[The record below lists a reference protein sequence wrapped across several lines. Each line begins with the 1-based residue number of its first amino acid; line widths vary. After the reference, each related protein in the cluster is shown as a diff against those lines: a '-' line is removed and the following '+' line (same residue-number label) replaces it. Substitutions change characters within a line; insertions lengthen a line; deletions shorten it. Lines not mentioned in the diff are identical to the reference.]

1 MKENLTKIIGLVLSV
16 AIVAL
21 LVVNVICVNKLD
33 KKVSDIENKVS
44 AIETEMGSMNT
55 GSNNSDILYQVENAK
70 RDILIEIDQAKRS
83 INSNIILWAQQR

>member
-55 GSNNSDILYQVENAK
+55 GSNYSDILYQVENAK
-70 RDILIEIDQAKRS
+70 KIFLLRLTKQS
-83 INSNIILWAQQR
+83 GV